1 MILGS
6 IWPSAVAGAVAGLGL
21 WLVVRTLVP
30 TQPGLQSALDRLSG
44 EDKLAAIEVS
54 DDDGSGLSRTEQM
67 TQRFGA
73 WAQRRLPLPML
84 MRAGPSAADL
94 DLIGK
99 TATEHYGA
107 KALGAVVVLVGVPF
121 IGLMA
126 GLLKLG
132 LPVGLPFGAALV
144 LALGAWFL
152 PDLEARSKARRARQ
166 EFTRAVSTYLE
177 LLAIERISGAGATQ
191 ATFAAA
197 QVAESW
203 PFRRIAEALE
213 RGRWEGEPPW
223 TALRDLGREVEVD
236 ALGEVASIV
245 ELAGTQGSAIH
256 DQLQSKAAAMRD
268 AQLDVEQQL
277 AHDATVRMTVPGTLT
292 VFVYFIMLI
301 FPIGVTMFQ
310 QLP

>member
-1 MILGS
+1 MFYG
-6 IWPSAVAGAVAGLGL
+6 IWPSVIAGAVAGLGL
-21 WLVVRTLVP
+21 WLVIRALVP
-30 TQPGLQSALDRLSG
+30 VQPGLQSALDRLSG
-44 EDKLAAIEVS
+44 DDRLETIEIS
-54 DDDGSGLSRTEQM
+54 DDDGAGRSRTEQL

-73 WAQRRLPLPML
+73 WAQRRLPVALL
-84 MRAGPSAADL
+84 VRAGPTAADL

-107 KALGAVVVLVGVPF
+107 KALGAVVVLIGVPF
-121 IGLMA
+121 IGLMVN
-126 GLLKLG
+126 LMQLG
-132 LPVGLPFGAALV
+132 LPFGLPFGAGLL
-144 LALGAWFL
+144 LAVGAWFL
-152 PDLEARSKARRARQ
+152 PDLEARGKAKKARQ

-197 QVAESW
+197 QVAHSW
-203 PFRRIAEALE
+203 PFRRISEALE

-223 TALRDLGREVEVD
+223 TALRDLGREVQVD

-268 AQLDVEQQL
+268 AQLDVEQQI
-277 AHDATVRMTVPGTLT
+277 AHDATVRMTVPGTMT
-292 VFVYFIMLI
+292 VFVYFLMLI
-301 FPIGVTMFQ
+301 FPIGVTMFE

>member
-1 MILGS
+1 MYLG
-6 IWPSAVAGAVAGLGL
+6 IWPSVIAGAVAGFGL
-21 WLVVRTLVP
+21 WLVIRALVP
-30 TQPGLQSALDRLSG
+30 VQPRLQSALDRLSG
-44 EDKLAAIEVS
+44 DDRLETIEVS
-54 DDDGSGLSRTEQM
+54 DADGAGLTRTEQL

-73 WAQRRLPLPML
+73 WAQRRLPMPLL
-84 MRAGPSAADL
+84 VRAGPSAADL

-126 GLLKLG
+126 GMLQLG
-132 LPVGLPFGAALV
+132 LPVGLPFGAALLLGV
-144 LALGAWFL
+144 GAWFL
-152 PDLEARSKARRARQ
+152 PDLEARSRAKKARQ

-197 QVAESW
+197 QVAQSW
-203 PFRRIAEALE
+203 PFRRISEALE

-223 TALRDLGREVEVD
+223 TALRELGREVEVD
-236 ALGEVASIV
+236 ALSEVASIV

-268 AQLDVEQQL
+268 AQLDVEQQI
-277 AHDATVRMTVPGTLT
+277 AHDATVRMTVPGTMT
-292 VFVYFIMLI
+292 VFVYFLMLI
-301 FPIGVTMFQ
+301 FPIGVTMFE